1 MSLLDELL
9 TAQIS
14 LKVRGTD
21 SLLQAMYMH
30 AAITASFERPLMSLF
45 LCIV

>member
-1 MSLLDELL
+1 MSLFDELL

-21 SLLQAMYMH
+21 SLLQAIYMQ
-30 AAITASFERPLMSLF
+30 AAITASLERPLISLF
-45 LCIV
+45 L

>member
-1 MSLLDELL
+1 LIILKHRAISFLDELL

-21 SLLQAMYMH
+21 SLLQAM
-30 AAITASFERPLMSLF
+30 
-45 LCIV
+45 